1 MSVRFIDL
9 FVDGWDEI
17 LVLSEESF
25 LLVYSSS
32 SLLPRDKMTPAWY
45 MYIGSQSFRSLF
57 PGTRA
62 LGQDRHQEVDHI
74 H

>member
-45 MYIGSQSFRSLF
+45 MYIRSQSLRFLL
-57 PGTRA
+57 PGTGARSSS
-62 LGQDRHQEVDHI
+62 RS
-74 H
+74 